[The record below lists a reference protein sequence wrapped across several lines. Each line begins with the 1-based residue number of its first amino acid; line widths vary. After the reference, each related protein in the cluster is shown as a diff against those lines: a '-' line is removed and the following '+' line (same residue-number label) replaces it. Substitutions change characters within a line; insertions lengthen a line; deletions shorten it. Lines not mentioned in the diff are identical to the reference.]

1 VRDLGE
7 LLTTADVAKELQ
19 VSTDL
24 VRQLARAGRLPALTT
39 RSGQRIYRLAD
50 VEALVKVRSAKQEL
64 ADVER

>member
-1 VRDLGE
+1 MRDLGE
-7 LLTTADVAKELQ
+7 ILTTADVAKELQ

-39 RSGQRIYRLAD
+39 RSGQRIYFLAD

-64 ADVER
+64 TDVER